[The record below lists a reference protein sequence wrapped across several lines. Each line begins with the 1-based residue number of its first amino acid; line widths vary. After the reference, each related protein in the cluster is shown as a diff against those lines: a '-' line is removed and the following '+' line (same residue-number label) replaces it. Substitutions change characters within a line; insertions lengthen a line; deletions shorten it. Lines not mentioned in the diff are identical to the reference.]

1 MLSFQPELILGAL
14 AARTS
19 QLTLWYPCRQSACRT
34 PVLLHAYQLP
44 AWCCR
49 DPYLT
54 QLTADGS
61 QVHCLFWWA
70 RFFSKQYAVCSIY
83 PRVSHTAPPIPAI
96 YCHHEDMSPSWA
108 IMRTVSLLHHTRMRC
123 LALDQVLLHCRLS
136 PSPLAL
142 FPA

>member
-1 MLSFQPELILGAL
+1 MLCFQPELILGAL

-54 QLTADGS
+54 QLTARCT
-61 QVHCLFWWA
+61 V
-70 RFFSKQYAVCSIY
+70 FFGGPGFKQAVCCLQHISK
-83 PRVSHTAPPIPAI
+83 SLHTAPPIPAI

-108 IMRTVSLLHHTRMRC
+108 IMRTVSLLHHTRMSC